1 MDGVGGKKG
10 SSCSVKEQEVPARLH
25 ILLGRQMWPSAERA
39 ENLPARERPGSARGR
54 SRSLGLQRRPRFF
67 QAALPEPPGSSGN
80 SSIRP
85 RPPSSRA
92 RHPGE
97 PAAGRTREGRRS
109 SRTLP
114 WDARPHYCGAVP
126 GGGGCWGCCGRPLIP
141 SPILECY
148 SVTYNRV
155 TRAAADVPNASIG
168 HRNKEGRVPGSG
180 LYNPELRDALIGSGG
195 SGAGGE
201 RSRESCAATRNP
213 IVVLSWEPCEAG
225 AFVQGIYDR
234 VSPGVVTLRGFA
246 TVGSRGVVTEV
257 KED

>member
-1 MDGVGGKKG
+1 MEEAEWTGSGGRKAARAARRNRRSPQG
-10 SSCSVKEQEVPARLH
+10 STHCLVARC
-25 ILLGRQMWPSAERA
+25 GRAPSEPRTC
-39 ENLPARERPGSARGR
+39 RHVSARGR
-54 SRSLGLQRRPRFF
+54 REGAAEASVCKGGRVSSRWPSRSPQAPVEIAPSARVPRVP
-67 QAALPEPPGSSGN
+67 APGT
-80 SSIRP
+80 R
-85 RPPSSRA
+85 
-92 RHPGE
+92 GE

-109 SRTLP
+109 SRILP
-114 WDARPHYCGAVP
+114 WGARPHYCGAVP
-126 GGGGCWGCCGRPLIP
+126 GGGGCWGCCGRPLVP

-201 RSRESCAATRNP
+201 TSRESCAATRNP

-225 AFVQGIYDR
+225 AFVQGI
-234 VSPGVVTLRGFA
+234 
-246 TVGSRGVVTEV
+246 
-257 KED
+257 